1 MAKVELKDLT
11 KRFGEVCAVGH
22 LDLEIKEGEFVT
34 LLGPSGCGKSTT
46 LLCTAGLEEPTSG
59 TILFDDQPVN
69 DLSPRDRNV
78 AMVFQD
84 YALYPHMT
92 VYDNMAFSLRLHKI
106 PKDMLDQ
113 RVREVAGMLGIDP
126 LLDRLP
132 AQLSGG
138 QRQRVALG
146 RALVRNP
153 VVLLLDE
160 PLSNLDAA
168 LRIRARTEIK
178 RLQLELGL
186 TTIYVTHDQEEAMV
200 ISDRIAIL
208 NEGALQQV
216 GASQEVYADPRSL
229 FVARFIGSPA
239 MNFIAGEMVVR
250 EQSIVFRFNG
260 DTVVFPCDLVG
271 SEARGSGLGNK
282 VILGIRPEHI
292 KVHREKGKGDFAAEV
307 FLVEPVGPV
316 NFVDLRIG
324 DLVLKARTSPDLEL
338 AIGDSVEIECE
349 KRRAYFFD
357 PETEQR
363 L

>member
-1 MAKVELKDLT
+1 MAKVELKD
-11 KRFGEVCAVGH
+11 

-92 VYDNMAFSLRLHKI
+92 VYDNMAFSLRLHKT
-106 PKDMLDQ
+106 PEDMLDE
-113 RVREVAGMLGIDP
+113 RVREVASMLGIAP

-239 MNFIAGEMVVR
+239 MNFIAGEMAVR
-250 EQSIVFRFNG
+250 EQSIVFRFDG
-260 DTVVFPCDLVG
+260 GTVMFPCDLVG
-271 SEARGSGLGNK
+271 SEARRSGLGNK

-292 KVHREKGKGDFAAEV
+292 KVHPEKGMGDFAAEV

-316 NFVDLRIG
+316 NFVDLSIG

-349 KRRAYFFD
+349 KGRAYFFD